1 MAPGEVIF
9 VSGNGAMVVVKHDDG
24 FALVEMIGDE
34 GALSVGDTCSADWN
48 ALGSTGWAKVF
59 VLGAADRGSSGSSGD
74 RYTCSFGLGP

>member
-1 MAPGEVIF
+1 MASGEVIF

-48 ALGSTGWAKVF
+48 ALGGEPIK
-59 VLGAADRGSSGSSGD
+59 SGGN
-74 RYTCSFGLGP
+74 RYDANF